1 MSTKIGVISD
11 LHLYK
16 KTVNIEHALLAL
28 HNVDLLLLVGDI
40 ADRGAE
46 KQYNIL
52 LKLIKEQF
60 DDVPVYCVSGNH
72 DNPTRDDTNYRIFE
86 RKVNDKYPAVVDEC
100 GAFYNYINE
109 NMDLIGLNPVYCQKQ
124 FFFPDKGRQLDF
136 LQEHLRK
143 SSCDCHIVM
152 CHPPLIAHNPQRK
165 RNMPSYIAAQQDRRF
180 QEILDEN
187 GNVIL
192 ISGHTHVVPTVE
204 FEDTCN
210 NLYINAGSICPT
222 TKKDCDGD
230 IQQGN
235 VSLLEISS
243 KGMSIIVKGIHTRN
257 IYIEKFVEM

>member
-1 MSTKIGVISD
+1 MI
-11 LHLYK
+11 
-16 KTVNIEHALLAL
+16 NI
-28 HNVDLLLLVGDI
+28 LLLLMS
-40 ADRGAE
+40 AAR
-46 KQYNIL
+46 
-52 LKLIKEQF
+52 
-60 DDVPVYCVSGNH
+60 
-72 DNPTRDDTNYRIFE
+72 
-86 RKVNDKYPAVVDEC
+86 
-100 GAFYNYINE
+100 FYNYINE

-222 TKKDCDGD
+222 TKK
-230 IQQGN
+230 IAT
-235 VSLLEISS
+235 VISS
-243 KGMSIIVKGIHTRN
+243 R
-257 IYIEKFVEM
+257 EMCLCLKSAARECLLL